1 MPPGAGKVNNH
12 SKLTVDTLAYGGD
25 AVGRLDSGKVCFV
38 PGGLPGEELEV
49 RVVQEKNSFVRA
61 ELVQVLS
68 AAPCRKVPPCPAYE
82 RGCPGCAYLHCD
94 YETELQWKQ
103 RQFADFLERAGL
115 LEHGV
120 MHEPV
125 GAPQRSGY
133 RNKLKLHRMADG
145 KFGMVGRDNESVI
158 PVQECLLA
166 HPEINRAVKQCSR
179 SGNADTVTWRFTE
192 QDNVTEFSTFS
203 EVKKSNWL
211 TENIPGVG
219 KFKVPVGGFFQ
230 TNIAVAAKL
239 IERAVEEIRSSGAE
253 ELTELY
259 CGCGVFSIAAAKV
272 LPQLRSTGIEVM
284 AESIKAARWNAGKH
298 GVDDRCRFFAG
309 DAGAMLERYGKKSSK
324 VLLVDPPRSGLSR
337 QAVDAVISASPERV
351 IYISCAAD
359 TLRRDLQFFQKR
371 DYIAVQAGI
380 FDMFPSTA
388 HFESMV
394 TLIKR

>member
-1 MPPGAGKVNNH
+1 MLPGAGIVNN
-12 SKLTVDTLAYGGD
+12 SKLIVQTLAYGGD

-68 AAPCRKVPPCPAYE
+68 AVPNRKDSPCPAYE

-94 YETELQWKQ
+94 YETELKWKQ
-103 RQFADFLERAGL
+103 TQFADFLERAGL
-115 LEHGV
+115 LGDGV
-120 MHEPV
+120 MHAPV
-125 GAPQRSGY
+125 GAPQRLGY
-133 RNKLKLHRMADG
+133 RNKLKLHRTKDG
-145 KFGMVGRDNESVI
+145 KFGMVGRDNESII

-166 HPEINRAVKQCSR
+166 HPEINLAVKQYSCS
-179 SGNADTVTWRFTE
+179 SDADTVTWRFTE
-192 QDNVTEFSTFS
+192 QDKVTGFSTFS

-211 TENIPGVG
+211 TEDIPGVG

-239 IERAVEEIRSSGAE
+239 IERAVEEIRNSGSD
-253 ELTELY
+253 ELIELY
-259 CGCGVFSIAAAKV
+259 CGCGVFTIAAAKV
-272 LPQLRSTGIEVM
+272 MPQLRSTGIEVM
-284 AESIKAARWNAGKH
+284 AESIRAARWNAGKH
-298 GVDDRCRFFAG
+298 GVEKRCSFFAG
-309 DAGAMLERYGKKSSK
+309 DAGAMLARHGKGKGK

-337 QAVDAVISASPERV
+337 PAAEAVISASPERI

-359 TLRRDLQFFQKR
+359 TLRRDLLLFQKKG
-371 DYIAVQAGI
+371 YVVSQAGI

-394 TLIKR
+394 TLIRR